1 VDECF
6 HDFYRSRKHYVPDP
20 EIDIKLLIARHMEMG
35 IHHHLPNRPENQ
47 KEERTLDCWA
57 EGHKKLAK
65 GYLDS
70 LARDRAQYFAYK
82 SSLELAS
89 HQNQSI
95 EEIIEQI
102 KKDSQSRVAT
112 GPDTQQWRERLEE
125 MDGNGNGNE
134 LDDDEMAYGYDQQ
147 NNVEVDDEY
156 RRMRLT
162 NAWSH

>member
-1 VDECF
+1 MDECF
-6 HDFYRSRKHYVPDP
+6 HDFYRSRKHYIPDP
-20 EIDIKLLIARHMEMG
+20 EIDIKLLIARHTEMG
-35 IHHHLPNRPENQ
+35 IHCYVPNRPENQ

-70 LARDRAQYFAYK
+70 LAQDRAQYFAYK

-89 HQNQSI
+89 NQNQSI

-102 KKDSQSRVAT
+102 KKDSQRKVAT
-112 GPDTQQWRERLEE
+112 SPNTRRWQERLDD
-125 MDGNGNGNE
+125 MDGNGNE

-147 NNVEVDDEY
+147 DDAEVDNEY